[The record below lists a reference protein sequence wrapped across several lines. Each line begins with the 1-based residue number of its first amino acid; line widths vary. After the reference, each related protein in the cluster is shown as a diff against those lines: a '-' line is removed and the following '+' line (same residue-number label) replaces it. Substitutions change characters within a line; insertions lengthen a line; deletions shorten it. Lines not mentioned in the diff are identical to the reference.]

1 MRPTSDASGAA
12 VFRRSILAVAF
23 AILFGVGLRAHV
35 VVTPRESAAGAE
47 QVYTVRVPTEG
58 AVPTTSLELEIPQGL
73 QVLQVESS
81 EHFTFEVRKD
91 KDRIVAIT
99 WKGEI
104 KPKEFA
110 LFVFNAHNPPEGV
123 LQWKA
128 HQTFAD
134 GSMRH
139 WVGERGTKEPA
150 SITTIVSKGQAVTTA
165 PDPTHTH

>member
-1 MRPTSDASGAA
+1 MTKRMAAGAMCFTLSL
-12 VFRRSILAVAF
+12 VILN
-23 AILFGVGLRAHV
+23 AHV

-47 QVYTVRVPTEG
+47 QIYTVRVPTEG
-58 AVPTTSLELEIPQGL
+58 TVSTTSLELEIPAGL
-73 QVLQVESS
+73 HVTQVAPGEA
-81 EHFTFEVRKD
+81 FAFDVRKE

-99 WKGEI
+99 WKQEI

-110 LFVFNAHNPPEGV
+110 LFTFTAHNASEGI
-123 LQWKA
+123 LQWRA

-150 SITTIVSKGQAVTTA
+150 SITTIVPKGSEPTPTPV
-165 PDPTHTH
+165 DPPHKHP

>member
-1 MRPTSDASGAA
+1 VFLFVTSLG
-12 VFRRSILAVAF
+12 
-23 AILFGVGLRAHV
+23 AHV
-35 VVTPRESAAGAE
+35 VVTPRESAPDAV

-58 AVPTTSLELEIPQGL
+58 TVSTTSLELEIPAPL
-73 QVLQVESS
+73 HVTQVASGDG
-81 EHFTFEVRKD
+81 FTVEVRKE
-91 KDRIVAIT
+91 KEQIVAVT
-99 WKGEI
+99 WKREI

-110 LFVFNAHNPPEGV
+110 LFTFTARNPSAGV

-165 PDPTHTH
+165 LDPTHKH